1 MKKKKLMAVG
11 LFALWAIQACSQASG
26 PSQNPKLPSE
36 ATSLT
41 QNLNQQFSR
50 DLPLNDDQDFKDAQQ
65 GFIAT
70 LPKMLIKK
78 ADGSV
83 VWDLTSYDF
92 LDQKEPP
99 ATVNPSLWRQAT
111 LNRFNGLFKVTDRVY
126 QIRGFDISNM
136 TIIEGDTGLL
146 IIDPLIS
153 EEVAQAGLELYYQ
166 NRPKKPVVAVLYTHS
181 HVDHY
186 GGVKGVTSE
195 EQVKQGKVKIIAP
208 AHFLEDAISENVFAG
223 TAMGRRATYMY
234 GPFLPR
240 GVKGQVDGGL
250 GKTNSLGTVTLIP
263 PTDLIQKTG
272 EEKIVDGVKMVFQM
286 APNTE
291 APAEML
297 IYFPQFKTLNVA
309 EDATHTLHNLYTL
322 RGAPVRDASKWWKTL
337 NEALTLFGSQ
347 TNIVITQ
354 HHWPTWG
361 NERIQK
367 YLASQRDL
375 YKYIH
380 DQSLRL
386 MNSGYTMLEV
396 AEKLKLPAGLSQHWF
411 NRSYYG
417 SVNHNAKAVYQ
428 RYLGWYDSNPANL
441 FALPPEEASKHYVE
455 FMGGSAQAMKKARK
469 SFEKGD
475 YRWVAMVMN
484 HVVFSDPNNAEA
496 RQLQAEALEQLGYQS
511 ENPTWRNEFLM
522 GAHELRNG
530 VPNLKEFQAV
540 STDTLKAMPVDML
553 LDYLGIRLNAE
564 KAEGKSIQINWA
576 FTDTSEKY
584 ALSLENGALIYTAN
598 TQFPQADVSLT
609 LTRDGLNK
617 LLAKSSD
624 LEKEIASGN
633 VKVEGNSKKMM
644 ELLSYMDEFDP
655 SFNIVTP

>member
-1 MKKKKLMAVG
+1 MQKKTLMAVG
-11 LFALWAIQACSQASG
+11 LLTLLAMQACSQASG
-26 PSQNPKLPSE
+26 PSQNSKLPSE
-36 ATSLT
+36 ATSQT
-41 QNLNQQFSR
+41 QSLNQQFAR

-70 LPKMLIKK
+70 LPKMVIKK
-78 ADGSV
+78 TDGSV

-92 LDQKEPP
+92 LDQKKAPVS
-99 ATVNPSLWRQAT
+99 VNPSLWRQAT
-111 LNRFNGLFKVTDRVY
+111 LNRFNGLFKVTDRIY

-136 TIIEGDTGLL
+136 TIIEGDTGLI

-153 EEVAQAGLELYYQ
+153 EEVAKAGLELYYQ
-166 NRPKKPVVAVLYTHS
+166 NRPQKPVVAVLYTHS

-195 EQVKQGKVKIIAP
+195 EEVKQGKVKIIAP
-208 AHFLEDAISENVFAG
+208 EHFLEDAISENVFAG
-223 TAMGRRATYMY
+223 TAMGRRSTYMY

-263 PTDLIQKTG
+263 PTDIIQKTG

-337 NEALTLFGSQ
+337 NEALKLFGSQ
-347 TNIVITQ
+347 TDIVIAQ

-361 NERIQK
+361 NERIQN

-396 AEKLKLPAGLSQHWF
+396 AEKLKLPAGLSQRWF

-484 HVVFSDPNNAEA
+484 HVVFADPSNKEA

-522 GAHELRNG
+522 GAYELRNG
-530 VPNLKEFQAV
+530 VPNLKDFQVV

-553 LDYLGIRLNAE
+553 LDYLGIRLNAD
-564 KAEGKSIQINWA
+564 KAEGKSIKINWA
-576 FTDTSEKY
+576 FTDTGEKY

-598 TQFPQADVSLT
+598 TQFPQADANLT
-609 LTRDGLNK
+609 LTREGLNK
-617 LLAKSSD
+617 LLDKSSD

-633 VKVEGNSKKMM
+633 IKVEGDSKKMM